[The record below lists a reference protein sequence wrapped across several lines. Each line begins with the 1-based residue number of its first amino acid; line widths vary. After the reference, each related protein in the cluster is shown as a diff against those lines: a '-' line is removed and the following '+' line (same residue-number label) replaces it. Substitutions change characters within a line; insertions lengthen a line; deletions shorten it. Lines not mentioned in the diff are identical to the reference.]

1 MQTLTINIKE
11 PKISEKVIWF
21 LRHLE
26 KDGVELTQQED
37 LDDLRLI
44 AATRNEPSISFEEY
58 LKNEN

>member
-11 PKISEKVIWF
+11 AKTSEKVIWF
-21 LRHLE
+21 LKHLE
-26 KDGVELTQQED
+26 KDGVEVISQENLND
-37 LDDLRLI
+37 LKLI